1 MVFIGSL
8 LYFVAADWPFF
19 GVLASN
25 RNTFFSEDRFHVGC

>member
-8 LYFVAADWPFF
+8 WYFVAAHWPFFF

-25 RNTFFSEDRFHVGC
+25 RNTLF

>member
-8 LYFVAADWPFF
+8 WYFVTTDWPFF

-25 RNTFFSEDRFHVGC
+25 TFFSEDRFYVRC